1 MAKEANKKESIKPE
15 IREITVGIKEPRT
28 ITIYPLSMQDQF
40 DLIDTLQGTINEIAQ
55 SYNFDDLKNEE
66 ALAFLQTVI
75 TKNLSMVLEYV
86 TTDKER
92 PTFSELTN
100 NQFFE
105 IVNIVFEV
113 NYEGVI
119 KNSKDLFQKITK
131 MLKK

>member
-1 MAKEANKKESIKPE
+1 MSKEASKKEGIKPE

-55 SYNFDDLKNEE
+55 TYNFDDLKNEE

-92 PTFSELTN
+92 PTFKELTN

-131 MLKK
+131 MIKK